1 MKIQKLN
8 NLLFDVAEQKDNLET
23 ISSYPEFLGFKF
35 YPYNESLKKIRY
47 HIIER
52 VDAMPELLNDFHFV
66 EEGYIMRIDT
76 AIGNEL
82 RLWDTICLRN
92 SHGTY
97 IRVSAYKNAELF
109 IPMVLVQ
116 GADRGK
122 GIGSALMNFML
133 QLILNVCDSCPRI
146 SLEVTQR
153 PLVIEYAPYDIHQTR
168 MEFFRRFG
176 FRCNQKLSKY
186 PLYNLMVYDP
196 NKYNL

>member
-1 MKIQKLN
+1 MTTGWNLRSRAASRSMCLRYSSSVVVPIHHHPAFLSCSFLFYIPSRRFIIYRFLN
-8 NLLFDVAEQKDNLET
+8 
-23 ISSYPEFLGFKF
+23 
-35 YPYNESLKKIRY
+35 
-47 HIIER
+47 
-52 VDAMPELLNDFHFV
+52 FHFV

-153 PLVIEYAPYDIHQTR
+153 PLVNEYAPYDIHQTR

-186 PLYNLMVYDP
+186 PLYNLMVFDP